1 MRTLSSR
8 FPGPEQGGL
17 GGGLRGMAGNPRTFA
32 IVALGVVWTVLAWP
46 WLSGRVTI
54 PWDAKAQFLPQLQ
67 FLARSFAE
75 GQSPFWAPYV
85 FAGHPQIAD
94 PQSLIFSPPYLLL
107 AWLNPAPTAWAADA
121 TLYVLLLLSAAAMLI
136 WLTDKGWHPA
146 ASLVA
151 ALSFAFGAAMAWRVQ
166 HIGQVMSLAY
176 LPVVLL
182 CLDRALDRKS
192 LIYGAAAGIAAGLLV
207 LGRDQVALLSIYFL
221 VAYVAS
227 QWWQSPQRT
236 SFAQSSFAPLSI
248 AAVAGIAVIAVPVV
262 LTALVA
268 ADSNRPSIDLEGAGR
283 GSLHPALLLTALAP
297 DAFGSSGVIGE
308 YWGPPSGRW
317 GDTGLYLAQNM
328 GQMYIGALP
337 ALALIWAAFA
347 GVLWRREVRVVTV
360 SLGIALFYA
369 LGWYTPVFA
378 LFHAFVPG
386 VDLYRRPAD
395 AVFLIGFLASVLAGY
410 AVHCWLMEADR
421 ALPLWRRAGMIALPV
436 AAFAVM
442 LALALNLQ
450 KLDVAWPYIAIPV
463 CLFIAATLVLA
474 AFHRSGN
481 ALAVTALAAAFMAG
495 DLAFSNGPGGATALP
510 PAMFDVLDPA
520 TRNDTISLLKQKTN
534 ETRDATRRDRVEI
547 VGFGFHWPNASLT
560 HGLEATL
567 GYNPLRLGHFTRAT
581 GAGDT
586 VGLPDQKGF
595 SPLMPSYRSTLAD
608 LLGLRFIATSVP
620 IEEIDKNLQPGD
632 LTFVAKTTDGFIYE
646 NPRALPRV
654 LFAGQSLKADF
665 EAMLT
670 SGTWP
675 NFDPSTTVL
684 LEQADRGAAGR
695 SGDARIISYGNTK
708 ITIDADSPDGGFVV
722 LNDIWQP
729 WWFATVDGKPADLLR
744 ANVLFRAVAVPPG
757 KHTVT
762 FSFSP
767 LRGAMKQLGWMQE
780 K

>member
-1 MRTLSSR
+1 
-8 FPGPEQGGL
+8 
-17 GGGLRGMAGNPRTFA
+17 MAGNPRAFTLFT
-32 IVALGVVWTVLAWP
+32 LGAAWAVLAWP

-67 FLARSFAE
+67 FLARSFAD
-75 GQSPFWAPYV
+75 GQSPFWAPGV

-107 AWLNPAPTAWAADA
+107 AWFDPAPTAWAADV
-121 TLYVLLLLSAAAMLI
+121 TLFVLLLFSAAIMLI

-146 ASLVA
+146 AALIA

-182 CLDRALDRKS
+182 CLDRALSRRS
-192 LIYGAAAGIAAGLLV
+192 LIYGAAAGIAAGFLV

-221 VAYVAS
+221 IAYVAS
-227 QWWQSPQRT
+227 VWWQAQPRAA
-236 SFAQSSFAPLSI
+236 FARSSFAPLTVAS
-248 AAVAGIAVIAVPVV
+248 AAGLAVITIPVL

-283 GSLHPALLLTALAP
+283 GSLHPAHLLTALAP
-297 DAFGSSGVIGE
+297 DVFGSSGVIGE

-328 GQMYIGALP
+328 GQLYIGALP

-347 GVLWRREVRVVTV
+347 GVLWRREVRVMTL
-360 SLGIALFYA
+360 SLGVALLYA

-378 LFHAFVPG
+378 LFHSIVPG

-395 AVFLIGFLASVLAGY
+395 AVFLIGFLTSVLAGY
-410 AVHCWLMEADR
+410 AVHCWLLEPLR
-421 ALPLWRRAGMIALPV
+421 PLPPWRRAGMVALPV
-436 AAFAVM
+436 AAFALMIAHAVK
-442 LALALNLQ
+442 LQ

-463 CLFIAATLVLA
+463 CLFIAAAFVLA

-481 ALAVTALAAAFMAG
+481 TIAVSALAAAFMAG
-495 DLAFSNGPGGATALP
+495 DLALSNGPGGATALP
-510 PAMFDVLDPA
+510 PALFDVLDPA
-520 TRNDTISLLKQKTN
+520 TQNETIALLKQKTN
-534 ETRDATRRDRVEI
+534 EARDATRRDRVEV

-560 HGLEATL
+560 HGLESTL

-595 SPLMPSYRSTLAD
+595 SALMPSYRSRLAD
-608 LLGLRFIATSVP
+608 LLGLRYIATSVL
-620 IEEIDKNLQPGD
+620 IEQIDKNLNPGD
-632 LTFVAKTTDGFIYE
+632 VTLIAKTADGFVYE

-665 EAMLT
+665 EALLET
-670 SGTWP
+670 GKWP
-675 NFDPSTTVL
+675 DFDPARTVL
-684 LEQADRGAAGR
+684 LEQAASGGADR
-695 SGDARIISYGNTK
+695 SGSARIITYANTE
-708 ITIDADSPDGGFVV
+708 IAVEAESADGGFVV

-729 WWFATVDGKPADLLR
+729 WWFATIDGKPAALLR
-744 ANVLFRAVAVPPG
+744 ANVLFRAVAVPRG
-757 KHTVT
+757 KHTIAFT
-762 FSFSP
+762 FSP
-767 LRGAMKQLGWMQE
+767 LRGALKQLGWTPAE
-780 K
+780 

>member
-1 MRTLSSR
+1 MLHLSR
-8 FPGPEQGGL
+8 LFQRLEQGD
-17 GGGLRGMAGNPRTFA
+17 AGRRRREGSTPVLSYLALVLAWA
-32 IVALGVVWTVLAWP
+32 ILAWP

-67 FLARSFAE
+67 FLARSFAD
-75 GQSPFWAPYV
+75 GQSPFWAPGV

-107 AWLNPAPTAWAADA
+107 AWLDPAPTAWAADA
-121 TLYVLLLLSAAAMLI
+121 TLFVMLLVSAAAMLA
-136 WLTDKGWHPA
+136 WLTDRGWHPA
-146 ASLVA
+146 AALIA

-176 LPVVLL
+176 LPLVLL
-182 CLDRALDRKS
+182 GLDRALSRRS
-192 LIYGAAAGIAAGLLV
+192 LVYGAAAGIAAGFLV

-221 VAYVAS
+221 VSYVAS

-236 SFAQSSFAPLSI
+236 SFARTSFAPLSI
-248 AAVAGIAVIAVPVV
+248 AAVAGIAVIAIPVL

-297 DAFGSSGVIGE
+297 DVFGSSGVIGE

-328 GQMYIGALP
+328 GQLYIGALP

-347 GVLWRREVRVVTV
+347 GVLWGRAVRVVTL
-360 SLGIALFYA
+360 SLGFALLYA

-410 AVHCWLMEADR
+410 AVHCWLMEPKR
-421 ALPLWRRAGMIALPV
+421 TLPMWRHAGTAVLPV
-436 AAFAVM
+436 AAFALMV
-442 LALALNLQ
+442 ALAVNLQ
-450 KLDVAWPYIAIPV
+450 KFGEAWPYIAIPV
-463 CLFIAATLVLA
+463 CLFMAAAIVLA

-510 PAMFDVLDPA
+510 PQMFDVLDPA
-520 TRNDTISLLKQKTN
+520 TQNDTIALLKQKTI
-534 ETRDATRRDRVEI
+534 ETRDATHRDRVEI

-595 SPLMPSYRSTLAD
+595 SALMPSYRSKLAD
-608 LLGLRFIATSVP
+608 LLGLRYIATSSP
-620 IEEIDKNLQPGD
+620 IEQIDKSLKPGD
-632 LTFVAKTTDGFIYE
+632 LTLVAKTSDGFVYE

-654 LFAGQSLKADF
+654 LFTGQSLKADF
-665 EAMLT
+665 EALLET
-670 SGTWP
+670 GKWP
-675 NFDPSTTVL
+675 DFDPARTVL
-684 LEQADRGAAGR
+684 LEQAASGAAGR
-695 SGDARIISYGNTK
+695 SGNARIISYGNTE
-708 ITIDADSPDGGFVV
+708 ITIEADSPDGGFMV

-757 KHTVT
+757 KHDVT
-762 FSFSP
+762 FTFSP
-767 LRGAMKQLGWMQE
+767 LRGALKQLGWNAAE
-780 K
+780 